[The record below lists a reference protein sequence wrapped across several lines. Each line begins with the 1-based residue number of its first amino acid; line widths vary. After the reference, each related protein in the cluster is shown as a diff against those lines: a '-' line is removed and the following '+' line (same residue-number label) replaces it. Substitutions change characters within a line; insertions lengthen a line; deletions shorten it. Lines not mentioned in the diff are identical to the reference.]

1 MGRNK
6 SAVRVG
12 RLNTAKVISLNNHVL
27 SIHGKRRIVNLD
39 LERQGDILGGLALG
53 VGIFLLSIIIPIML
67 G

>member
-6 SAVRVG
+6 RAVRVG

-39 LERQGDILGGLALG
+39 LERQGNILGGLALG
-53 VGIFLLSIIIPIML
+53 VGIFLMCVFIPIML